1 MMKIDGARAPWPF
14 LKGLIHDD
22 RLLNERPNLK
32 DLLERYYSRPAF
44 RRMIEAN
51 GT

>member
-14 LKGLIHDD
+14 LKGLIRDD
-22 RLLNERPNLK
+22 RRINERPNM
-32 DLLERYYSRPAF
+32 LEAS
-44 RRMIEAN
+44 